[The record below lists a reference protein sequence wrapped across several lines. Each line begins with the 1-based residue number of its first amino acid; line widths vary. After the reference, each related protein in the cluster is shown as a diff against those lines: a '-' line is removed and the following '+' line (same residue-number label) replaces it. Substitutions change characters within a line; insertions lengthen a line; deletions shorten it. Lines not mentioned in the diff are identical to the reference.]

1 MKIGLSSSHSDVA
14 EEACRNP
21 ARPNGRK
28 AAARKVLIGLL
39 GALVLLA
46 VAPLA
51 AEAAGTSTI
60 TGKVTSARTPGGLA
74 GITVTAEND
83 EGTGEIGT
91 ATTGAGGVYTI
102 SPTLKKGEY
111 TLTFSSPSQAIV
123 THDQIVNIAS
133 EPETKT
139 ANATVVQTGAISGTV
154 TAAASGVGI
163 AGDVIF
169 VEGSESFE
177 EGFTEGNGNYTIDG
191 LAPGNYTVTFESTGE
206 FIGQSTSA
214 TVTEGGVSVASAA
227 LHVGGKISG
236 TVTDA
241 YSHAPLEK
249 IDVFASGPNG
259 GGEAV
264 TNAKGEYTVV
274 GLSTGSYK
282 LGFSWIPS
290 EAEDKQFEK
299 APRFIP
305 KYITQ
310 YFNGQPSFA
319 TANTVAASLD
329 SVTSGINIGMI
340 PSAPVNTAVPV
351 ITGTSTVGTSLSCSN
366 GTWTGESLNLVPGF
380 LLTTPFTYQWQR
392 DGVAI
397 AGATTSSYL
406 LQAGDVGHGLTCE
419 VAASIEAGH
428 AAAKSATFTVAK
440 PVPVVKPVGSRFKV
454 KKNAITLKL
463 SCSSAA
469 PCAGTIKAIEV
480 STVVKHKGKKTI
492 RKKQKVVL
500 ASGSY
505 SLAAGKTGSVTLRL
519 SAAGKKKLAKSHRA
533 SPKLVILVTG
543 GKAIEHKV
551 LLTS

>member
-1 MKIGLSSSHSDVA
+1 M
-14 EEACRNP
+14 
-21 ARPNGRK
+21 
-28 AAARKVLIGLL
+28 
-39 GALVLLA
+39 
-46 VAPLA
+46 
-51 AEAAGTSTI
+51 
-60 TGKVTSARTPGGLA
+60 
-74 GITVTAEND
+74 
-83 EGTGEIGT
+83 
-91 ATTGAGGVYTI
+91 
-102 SPTLKKGEY
+102 
-111 TLTFSSPSQAIV
+111 
-123 THDQIVNIAS
+123 THEQIVNIAS

-139 ANATVVQTGAISGTV
+139 ANATVVETGAISGTV
-154 TAAASGVGI
+154 TNAASG
-163 AGDVIF
+163 AGVAG
-169 VEGSESFE
+169 VEVFAFPEFGFE
-177 EGFTEGNGNYTIDG
+177 EFESLATTDVNGNYTISG
-191 LAPGNYTVTFESTGE
+191 LAPGTYTIDFSPPGE
-206 FIGQSTSA
+206 FIGQEALT
-214 TVTEGGVSVASAA
+214 TVTEGGVTPGSVA

-241 YSHAPLEK
+241 YTHAPLEK

-259 GGEAV
+259 GNGAV
-264 TNAKGEYTVV
+264 TNAKGEYTVT

-282 LGFSWIPS
+282 LGYYWQYS
-290 EAEDKQFEK
+290 EAEYKQYEK
-299 APRFIP
+299 APRLIP
-305 KYITQ
+305 RYITQ
-310 YFNGQPSFA
+310 YFNGQPSEA
-319 TANTVAASLD
+319 TANTVGTSED
-329 SVTSGINIGMI
+329 TVTSGINIGMI

-351 ITGTSTVGTSLSCSN
+351 ITGTSTVGTALACSN
-366 GTWTGESLNLVPGF
+366 GTWTGETNGLAAGF
-380 LLTTPFTYQWQR
+380 MLTTPFSYQWQR

-397 AGATTSSYL
+397 TGATSSSYL

-454 KKNAITLKL
+454 KKNAITVNL

-492 RKKQKVVL
+492 RKKQTVVL

-551 LLTS
+551 LLTA